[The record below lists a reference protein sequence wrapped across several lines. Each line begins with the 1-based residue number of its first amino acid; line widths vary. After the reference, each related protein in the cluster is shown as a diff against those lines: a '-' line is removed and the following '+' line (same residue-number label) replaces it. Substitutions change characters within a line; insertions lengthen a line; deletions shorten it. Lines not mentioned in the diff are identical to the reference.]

1 MIVIICN
8 NPSDHPRG
16 ASSSSSNFTAPPV
29 KSQHSTFMPATIV
42 TRPDLKSKI
51 PTHYKRYETR
61 SLTNPQV
68 TRTTNGSHALT
79 ENHYTSKLV
88 KPGQVPPGLPV
99 GHRTTELKS
108 VKTSILP
115 EEGTQD
121 NKPVDIEEGAS
132 SAATT
137 AADSLYDIQ
146 QSYRDSEHFTPSM
159 FNGKSMFYCILI

>member
-1 MIVIICN
+1 
-8 NPSDHPRG
+8 
-16 ASSSSSNFTAPPV
+16 
-29 KSQHSTFMPATIV
+29 MPATILA
-42 TRPDLKSKI
+42 RPDLKSKI

-68 TRTTNGSHALT
+68 TRTTNGSNALT

-88 KPGQVPPGLPV
+88 KPGQVPPGLLL

-115 EEGTQD
+115 EEETQD
-121 NKPVDIEEGAS
+121 NKPVDNEESAS

-137 AADSLYDIQ
+137 AADSLYDTQ
-146 QSYRDSEHFTPSM
+146 QSYRDSEHLTPSM
-159 FNGKSMFYCILI
+159 FSGKLIFCCILI